1 MDIASSSSRRCCCFY
16 WYGFINQLVQPKK
29 IKKKKGKKNQQQQ
42 VFSISHTLSKSR
54 VYLCERVYET
64 QTSKQQQQSPILPN
78 SPVSQ
83 DLKQH
88 NTHSISY
95 IYTSA

>member
-29 IKKKKGKKNQQQQ
+29 IKKKGKKNQQQQ

>member
-29 IKKKKGKKNQQQQ
+29 IKKKREKNQQQQ